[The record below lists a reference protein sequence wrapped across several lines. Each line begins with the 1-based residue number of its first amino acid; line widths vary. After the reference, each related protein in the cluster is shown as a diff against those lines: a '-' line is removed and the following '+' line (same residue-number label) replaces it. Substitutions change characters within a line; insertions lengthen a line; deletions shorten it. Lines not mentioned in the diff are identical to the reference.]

1 MRKIK
6 RFKITPRQKEILR
19 RLLRGGGLLRQAG
32 FATELEVTQYILEGF
47 AALNPGV
54 VYEFNQDAHWE
65 LDDNNAVYKEMF
77 SACAVTLGPKLE
89 EWVEKAH
96 QLNPARYIVAG
107 TVAFEFLKSAVSFV
121 TDLIDEQ
128 AQKEECETLPAQFI
142 YLPPFGVTAPPK
154 LLREAVRLEQA
165 LSNKILPVMLEKL
178 NASKVDITLNADMLA
193 PFYTAVFLV
202 PWQKARKKGK
212 K

>member
-6 RFKITPRQKEILR
+6 RFKITSRQKEILR

-32 FATELEVTQYILEGF
+32 FTTELEVTKYILEGF
-47 AALNPGV
+47 ATLNPGV

-65 LDDNNAVYKEMF
+65 LDDDSAVHKEMF
-77 SACAVTLGPKLE
+77 SACAVTLGPDLSA
-89 EWVEKAH
+89 WVETAKAH
-96 QLNPARYIVAG
+96 SPAREIVAG

-121 TDLIDEQ
+121 TDLIREQ
-128 AQKEECETLPAQFI
+128 AEKEEYESLDPQFV
-142 YLPPFGVTAPPK
+142 YLPPFGTSAAPK
-154 LLREAVRLEQA
+154 LLREAVRLEKTLA
-165 LSNKILPVMLEKL
+165 DKTLPLILEKL
-178 NASKVDITLNADMLA
+178 NAGKVDITPADNALM

>member
-32 FATELEVTQYILEGF
+32 FSTELEVTQYILEGF
-47 AALNPGV
+47 ATLNPGV

-65 LDDNNAVYKEMF
+65 LDAQNTVYKEMF
-77 SACAVTLGPKLE
+77 TACAVTLGTKLE
-89 EWVEKAH
+89 DWVEKAH
-96 QLNPARYIVAG
+96 QTAPARYIVAG
-107 TVAFEFLKSAVSFV
+107 TVAFEFLKNAISFV
-121 TDLIDEQ
+121 TDLIAEQ
-128 AQKEECETLPAQFI
+128 AQKEEYETLPPQFI

-154 LLREAVRLEQA
+154 PLREAVRLEQA
-165 LSNKILPVMLEKL
+165 LSAKILPVVLEKL
-178 NASKVDITLNADMLA
+178 NAQKVDITPGPQMPA

-202 PWQKARKKGK
+202 PWQKAHKKGK

>member
-32 FATELEVTQYILEGF
+32 FTTELEVTKYILEGF
-47 AALNPGV
+47 AAINPGV

-65 LDDNNAVYKEMF
+65 LDDDSAVHKEMF
-77 SACAVTLGPKLE
+77 SACAVTLGPALQA
-89 EWVEKAH
+89 WVEKAKAVS
-96 QLNPARYIVAG
+96 PAREIVAG
-107 TVAFEFLKSAVSFV
+107 TVALEFLKSAVQFV
-121 TDLIDEQ
+121 TDLIREQ
-128 AQKEECETLPAQFI
+128 AEKEEYESLDPQFV
-142 YLPPFGVTAPPK
+142 YLPPFGTSAAPK
-154 LLREAVRLEQA
+154 LLREAVRLEKTLA
-165 LSNKILPVMLEKL
+165 DKTLPLILEKL
-178 NASKVDITLNADMLA
+178 NAGKVDIAQADTALA

>member
-32 FATELEVTQYILEGF
+32 FSTELEVTQYILEGF
-47 AALNPGV
+47 ATLNPGV
-54 VYEFNQDAHWE
+54 VYAFNQDAHWE
-65 LDDNNAVYKEMF
+65 LDADNTVHKEMF

-96 QLNPARYIVAG
+96 EHAPARYIVAG
-107 TVAFEFLKSAVSFV
+107 TIAFEFLKSAISFV
-121 TDLIDEQ
+121 TDLIAEQ
-128 AQKEECETLPAQFI
+128 AQKEEYESLPPQFV

-154 LLREAVRLEQA
+154 LLREAVRLEQS
-165 LSNKILPVMLEKL
+165 LSTKILPIILEKL
-178 NASKVDITLNADMLA
+178 NASKVDVSLNQQLLA
-193 PFYTAVFLV
+193 PFYTTVFLV
-202 PWQKARKKGK
+202 PWQKAHKKGK

>member
-32 FATELEVTQYILEGF
+32 FTTELEVTKYILEGF
-47 AALNPGV
+47 ATLNPGV

-65 LDDNNAVYKEMF
+65 LDNDNAVHKEMF
-77 SACAVTLGPKLE
+77 SACAVTLGPALQ
-89 EWVEKAH
+89 EWVEKAKA
-96 QLNPARYIVAG
+96 NSPAREIVAG
-107 TVAFEFLKSAVSFV
+107 TVALEFLKSAVQFV
-121 TDLIDEQ
+121 ADLIREQ
-128 AQKEECETLPAQFI
+128 AEKEEYESLDPQFI
-142 YLPPFGVTAPPK
+142 YLPPFGTAAAPK
-154 LLREAVRLEQA
+154 LLREAVRLEKTLA
-165 LSNKILPVMLEKL
+165 EKTLPLILEKL
-178 NASKVDITLNADMLA
+178 NAEKVEISLQENALI
-193 PFYTAVFLV
+193 PFYTTVFLV

>member
-32 FATELEVTQYILEGF
+32 FTTELEVTQYILEGF
-47 AALNPGV
+47 ATLNPGV
-54 VYEFNQDAHWE
+54 VYAFNQDAHWE
-65 LDDNNAVYKEMF
+65 LDADNTVHKEMF

-96 QLNPARYIVAG
+96 QVSQSRYIVAG

-121 TDLIDEQ
+121 TDLIAEQ
-128 AQKEECETLPAQFI
+128 AEKEEYESLPPQFI

-154 LLREAVRLEQA
+154 LLREAVRLEQT
-165 LSNKILPVMLEKL
+165 LSAKILPVMLEKL
-178 NASKVDITLNADMLA
+178 NASKVDLTLSEQLLA
-193 PFYTAVFLV
+193 PFYSAVFLV

>member
-32 FATELEVTQYILEGF
+32 FTTELEVTKYILEGF
-47 AALNPGV
+47 ATLNPGV

-65 LDDNNAVYKEMF
+65 LDDNNTVHKEMF
-77 SACAVTLGPKLE
+77 SACAVTLGPDVQT
-89 EWVEKAH
+89 WVEKAKTH
-96 QLNPARYIVAG
+96 SPAREIVAG
-107 TVAFEFLKSAVSFV
+107 TVALEFLKSAAQFV
-121 TDLIDEQ
+121 TDLVREQ
-128 AQKEECETLPAQFI
+128 AEKEEYEALDPQFI
-142 YLPPFGVTAPPK
+142 YLPPFGTAAAPK
-154 LLREAVRLEQA
+154 LLREAVRLDKTLA
-165 LSNKILPVMLEKL
+165 DKTLPLILEKL
-178 NASKVDITLNADMLA
+178 QAEKVDIVSQSNELT
-193 PFYTAVFLV
+193 PFYTTVFLV